1 MAGNSNLGPTPYA
14 FDLGEDLRRVVGQF
28 VRGVRLK
35 ADTPTSSQTE
45 TLALLDREG
54 ALSVASLA
62 TKRNVRHQSMR
73 LVVGQLEAK
82 GLVVRMENPADG
94 RSQLIG
100 LSEPGR
106 LALSRSR
113 QARSLEIATLIDER
127 LSDEDRQVLRAAIA
141 VIERLL

>member
-1 MAGNSNLGPTPYA
+1 MAGNRNLGPTPDA
-14 FDLGEDLRRVVGQF
+14 LELGEDLRRVVGQF

-35 ADTPTSSQTE
+35 ADTPTSSQSE

-62 TKRNVRHQSMR
+62 ARRHVRHQSMR
-73 LVVGQLEAK
+73 LVVDQLEAK

-94 RSQLIG
+94 RSQLVC

-113 QARSLEIATLIDER
+113 EARSLEIAALIDER
-127 LSDEDRQVLRAAIA
+127 LSDEDRRVVRAAIA

>member
-1 MAGNSNLGPTPYA
+1 MAGNTNLGPTSEA
-14 FDLGEDLRRVVGQF
+14 LDLGEDLRRVVGQF

-45 TLALLDREG
+45 TLGLLDREG

-62 TKRNVRHQSMR
+62 AKRNVRHQSMR
-73 LVVGQLEAK
+73 LVVDQLETK

-113 QARSLEIATLIDER
+113 QARSLQIATLIDER
-127 LSDEDRQVLRAAIA
+127 LSDEDRQLLRAAVA
-141 VIERLL
+141 VIERLI